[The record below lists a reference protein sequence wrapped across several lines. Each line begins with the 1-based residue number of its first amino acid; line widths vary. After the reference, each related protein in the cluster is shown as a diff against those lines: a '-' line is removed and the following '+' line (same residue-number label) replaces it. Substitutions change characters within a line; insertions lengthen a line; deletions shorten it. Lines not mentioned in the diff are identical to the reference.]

1 MNTSPTNAPLT
12 GEDVHLLKKALIAR
26 QLRKEISALLD
37 TPESIGALV
46 PPPSPET
53 PDATFPLL
61 SPLFSRLLLPF
72 PPLQAAD
79 NGPKEFWRVCGRF
92 LGLFRGVDSGGTASH
107 IAKRDLLA
115 NKAVD
120 AIAAMLG
127 KSVRTTTEEY
137 ELKEGTRVGNGVQ
150 VPEQKQFVFQE
161 VEIVET
167 KVTVKKGLWRSS
179 ETVEYTVRS
188 IMNGR
193 TAIARRDY
201 GAFKSLHKELIRRAN
216 LRIPALPTVSGT
228 PKGTSLSYA
237 ITSLTTYLWSLSSQP
252 TSTLRDF
259 LNQSEPIVH
268 SNSDDQEA
276 SKKADEI
283 RKALDMFRDE
293 VLEPGGLA
301 KVFAVIGKA
310 EEISEL
316 PAHYRMVVEW
326 WKMCA
331 AASFYRTFITHD
343 RAPEHLRRLKAFH
356 SRAPYRSWAA
366 LLKSTNP
373 VMVVKAIGNL
383 LLARPFGTKC
393 LLQSMITGIIDDE
406 IRATLKEIQYVE
418 RFTGPDISISAK
430 EVVNRAPLGGYEL
443 DISADLPAQIL
454 GYQPDAASPERQAVE
469 RLLGYYWRMRRL
481 HQFRNL
487 VQEDV
492 VVHLA
497 KDILAISYKPLTEA
511 YKAADPGSCIRDGAK
526 FIEDLLRIAEIEQ
539 AKGPTAPR
547 NANAPPLR
555 PFITLLSRHEH
566 RIFKHVRS
574 TLSAQPGRIHSLAEI
589 ASWADDV
596 AKFFRGYGPVVDLAS
611 VVQNPSID
619 REALMRDLE
628 KLRARKKERN
638 EKVRQRVLSRVLG
651 VAKGDVL
658 DEELQVSDVGLA
670 LQDIWAEEHGP
681 VWVDG
686 LTGVADGVADS
697 VADDRNT
704 LQVPKPLHKARSITS
719 FESLVDP
726 SDAPSETPTPP
737 TTEEDVESQLRALM
751 VDDESGDSSDGTF
764 MMEPPTVEPGIV
776 AAASGFGVVYRQKTE
791 WKDPLGLEVVPE
803 LMGPWLKALGPWL
816 EVVAGGA
823 V

>member
-1 MNTSPTNAPLT
+1 MNTSPTNAAALT

-26 QLRKEISALLD
+26 QLRQEISVLLD

-53 PDATFPLL
+53 PDATFALL
-61 SPLFSRLLLPF
+61 SPLFSRILVPF

-79 NGPKEFWRVCGRF
+79 NGPKEFWKVCGRF

-137 ELKEGTRVGNGVQ
+137 ELVEGTRVGNGVQ
-150 VPEQKQFVFQE
+150 VPEQKQFVIEE

-188 IMNGR
+188 IMDGR

-201 GAFKSLHKELIRRAN
+201 AAFKSLHKEAGSRLIHRAN

-237 ITSLTTYLWSLSSQP
+237 ISSLTTYLWSLSSQP

-268 SNSDDQEA
+268 SNDDEQEA

-310 EEISEL
+310 EEVSEL

-383 LLARPFGTKC
+383 LLARPFGSKC
-393 LLQSMITGIIDDE
+393 LLQSMMTGIIDDE
-406 IRATLKEIQYVE
+406 IRATMKEVEYVE
-418 RFTGPDISISAK
+418 RFTGPDISIRAK
-430 EVVNRAPLGGYEL
+430 EVVNSAPLGGYEL
-443 DISADLPAQIL
+443 DMAADLPVQIL
-454 GYQPDAASPERQAVE
+454 GYQPGAASPERHAVE
-469 RLLGYYWRMRRL
+469 RLLGYFWRLRRL
-481 HQFRNL
+481 HQFRSL

-511 YKAADPGSCIRDGAK
+511 YKATDPGSCIRDGAK
-526 FIEDLLRIAEIEQ
+526 FIEDLVRIVEIEQ
-539 AKGPTAPR
+539 ARGPSAPR

-589 ASWADDV
+589 ASWADDI

-611 VVQNPSID
+611 VVQHASID

-638 EKVRQRVLSRVLG
+638 DKVRQRVLSRVLG

-686 LTGVADGVADS
+686 VTGVAD
-697 VADDRNT
+697 DRST
-704 LQVPKPLHKARSITS
+704 LQVPQPLHKARSITS

-737 TTEEDVESQLRALM
+737 TTEEDVESQIRALIA
-751 VDDESGDSSDGTF
+751 DDTSGDSSDETF
-764 MMEPPTVEPGIV
+764 MMEPPTVEADIV

-816 EVVAGGA
+816 EVVVGA
-823 V
+823 AE